1 MKKFLA
7 LALTAI
13 MMVCAIIPAFAAVEA
28 SDAVPADLANA
39 ERVNFREQNDP
50 LFEGGTLAWGGAT
63 GFPWNK
69 SDFTAGGQ
77 FEPLEA
83 NSFWFASTEFVLEAD
98 FEPSEDGEYAFAMY
112 IANKTTKG
120 NGKDLLD
127 STTAGKFA
135 VQIMNNGSEV
145 AYYEIVEEEAEIGS
159 RIYYRLGD
167 GVALEADTVYTVCVQ
182 MTQKTDSCVV
192 DFLYGIP
199 GAEASADDPAED
211 TTAESEDTS
220 AAPETPA
227 APTEASLAE
236 ALPELFEDADVIN
249 LNAIYEEVNVDGEYP
264 AGQVLY
270 GFHKGDFA
278 KWGIENMQ
286 GIMPFAGCEYPVEFE
301 VGDDGKYAFNIS
313 LVNYQTAGAV
323 TVKFYDEDGNKIA
336 EETVMPTDMAVGK
349 MYYCTL
355 ATTLD
360 LAADSWY
367 TATFSGAKDKG
378 ANGNT
383 IVCEFYY
390 ALTELN
396 EDAGSSAEDTTA
408 SQGGEQT
415 SPATFDAAII
425 ALAVAGASAAVAVV
439 SKKRR

>member
-7 LALTAI
+7 LALTAL
-13 MMVCAIIPAFAAVEA
+13 MLVCAIIPAFAAVEA
-28 SDAVPADLANA
+28 NDAVPADLANA
-39 ERVNFREQNDP
+39 ERVNFREQVDP

-69 SDFTAGGQ
+69 GDFTAGGQ

-83 NSFWFASTEFVLEAD
+83 HAFWFTNTEFVLEAD

-112 IANKTTKG
+112 IANKTTQG

-135 VQIMNNGSEV
+135 VQIMKNGSEV
-145 AYYEIVEEEAEIGS
+145 AYYEIVEEEAEVGS

-199 GAEASADDPAED
+199 GAEAPADDPAED
-211 TTAESEDTS
+211 TSAESEDTT
-220 AAPETPA
+220 AAPSTPSAPA
-227 APTEASLAE
+227 AAAAE
-236 ALPELFEDADVIN
+236 LPEIFADADFIN
-249 LNAIYEEVNVDGEYP
+249 LGAIYEEVNTANDGAFA

-270 GFHKGDFA
+270 HWHAGDFA
-278 KWGIENMQ
+278 KWGVENMQ
-286 GIMPFAGCEYPVEFE
+286 GILPFANCNYPVDFE
-301 VGDDGKYAFNIS
+301 VGDDGKYTAAIS
-313 LVNYQTAGAV
+313 MTCHTGVAAGAI
-323 TVKFYDEDGNKIA
+323 VKICDEDGNVLC
-336 EETVMPTDMAVGK
+336 EETITHTSTTPGEIL
-349 MYYCTL
+349 YYTL
-355 ATTLD
+355 GTELD
-360 LAADSWY
+360 LAADSYY
-367 TATFSGAKDKG
+367 TAYFSSSTEK
-378 ANGNT
+378 ANA